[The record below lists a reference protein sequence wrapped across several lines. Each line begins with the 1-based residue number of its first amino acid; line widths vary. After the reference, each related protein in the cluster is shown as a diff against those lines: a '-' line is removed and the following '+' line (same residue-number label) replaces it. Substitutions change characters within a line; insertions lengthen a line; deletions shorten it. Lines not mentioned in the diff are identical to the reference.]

1 MFMVSD
7 EEATAIRA
15 AFDQGGEFAV
25 AAVSAGRAVQFDRH
39 MHRAGGIGDAAPVES
54 PLGLAGSRASRQR
67 RPDRPQRLDDLPLA
81 VAGMRAGFQIAA
93 GDRVDGVHGTAR
105 YGAACGPHVMLAG
118 MLSDA
123 QRGFLEA
130 GRVAHLATADAH
142 GRPHVV
148 PVCYAIAD
156 ATLYITIDEKP
167 KRQDVPL
174 KRLRNILVN
183 PAVAVTVDR
192 WDEDWTRLAWVM
204 LRGQAEILP
213 DGAEHDHAQALLR
226 ARYPQYRTMDL
237 APLPVIAVRIAQATG
252 WGRLVM

>member
-1 MFMVSD
+1 MLD
-7 EEATAIRA
+7 E
-15 AFDQGGEFAV
+15 
-25 AAVSAGRAVQFDRH
+25 
-39 MHRAGGIGDAAPVES
+39 
-54 PLGLAGSRASRQR
+54 RQR
-67 RPDRPQRLDDLPLA
+67 RFVETR
-81 VAGMRAGFQIAA
+81 
-93 GDRVDGVHGTAR
+93 RVG
-105 YGAACGPHVMLAG
+105 
-118 MLSDA
+118 
-123 QRGFLEA
+123 
-130 GRVAHLATADAH
+130 HLATADAS
-142 GRPHVV
+142 GAPFLT
-148 PVCYAIAD
+148 PVCFGLAGD
-156 ATLYITIDEKP
+156 TLYITIDEKP

-213 DGAEHDHAQALLR
+213 DGAEHDHAQALLH